1 MAVDPTDF
9 EDDLL
14 GDGTDTLVQVDQL
27 NTNNDE
33 DEILNPNVEN
43 TAGEFEQD
51 VTVDGGDADAGN
63 GIENGG
69 GVINAGDDA
78 SISGSTSATADAEA
92 AAEAIR
98 PRLATS
104 RRQKSASRTISR
116 M

>member
-92 AAEAIR
+92 ADFR
-98 PRLATS
+98 FLCPRLRS
-104 RRQKSASRTISR
+104 GQRQSLIRSDLLP
-116 M
+116 